1 MSVVH
6 VNLPVPLRKLAKGV
20 TAIECQA
27 ETVLEALL
35 KLDEIDASISARLL
49 ETDHSALK
57 RYINVYVDGKHIAKT
72 GGLQTVLPNQS
83 KLEIVTAFA
92 GG

>member
-6 VNLPVPLRKLAKGV
+6 INLPVPLRKLAKGA
-20 TAIECQA
+20 TSIECQA
-27 ETVLEALL
+27 NTVLDALL

-49 ETDHSALK
+49 EDDRSALK
-57 RYINVYVDGKHIAKT
+57 RYINVYVDGKHISKT
-72 GGLQTVLPNQS
+72 GGLQTTLANSS